1 MAISGVSRSYDQA
14 TAIRDSLEDTISM
27 ISPFDTPLVA
37 MLNRVDVDNIK
48 HEWIEDALRGDT
60 STLAAALGS
69 DIASVTV
76 YVQSGHGAARFPV
89 ASNYPIQIR
98 IDEEMMLVT
107 SRVTNA
113 LAVTRDYNSTG
124 TAAHSSSA
132 RIDIVADHTLEGA
145 DARNAHAQ
153 SRSRPWNATQIF
165 QATIQTSGSEIR
177 AIAAG
182 IDSEQGYQEEQ
193 RLREM
198 KIQLEKALVSGTRIA
213 GTGSTYRT
221 MRGMWEWID
230 TNKTNAGSA
239 AITEEFIE
247 ADAQT
252 CYDAGGSPGVLLCG
266 SFQARKITN
275 IYKDRIR
282 SAPETIFGGAQI
294 QRITLPIAGS
304 GELAI
309 VPSRFVPPHEYYM
322 LDMSR
327 IFLGRYRPFFLE
339 DLAKTG
345 DSEKSEVV
353 GEYTLVLKNETAHAR
368 RYGLAT
374 S

>member
-1 MAISGVSRSYDQA
+1 MAISGVSRSYDQS
-14 TAIRDSLEDTISM
+14 TALRESLEDTIAM

-37 MLNRVDVDNIK
+37 MLNRTDVDNVK

-60 STLAAALGS
+60 STMNGALGS
-69 DIASVTV
+69 DSASVTV
-76 YVQSGHGAARFPV
+76 IVQAGHGAARFPV
-89 ASNYPIQIR
+89 ATNYPIQIR

-107 SRVTNA
+107 SRTSTA
-113 LAVTRDYNSTG
+113 LIVTRDYNSTG
-124 TAAHSSSA
+124 TAAHVSSS
-132 RIDIVADHTLEGA
+132 RIDIVADHMLEGA
-145 DARNAHAQ
+145 DARNAFAQ
-153 SRSRPWNATQIF
+153 SRTRPWNATQIF
-165 QATIQTSGSEIR
+165 QATIQTSGSELR

-182 IDSEQGYQEEQ
+182 IDNEQGYQEEQ

-213 GTGSTYRT
+213 GTASTFRT
-221 MRGMWEWID
+221 MRGLWEWIS
-230 TNKTNAGSA
+230 TNSTNASTA
-239 AITEEFIE
+239 AVTEENIE
-247 ADAQT
+247 ADAQA
-252 CYDAGGSPGVLLCG
+252 CYDAGGAPSVVLCG

-275 IYKDRIR
+275 LYKDRIR
-282 SAPETIFGGAQI
+282 SAPETILGGHQI
-294 QRITLPIAGS
+294 QRIILPIAGS

-309 VPSRFVPPHEYYM
+309 IPSRFVPPHEYYM

-327 IFLGRYRPFFLE
+327 IFLGRYRAFFLE

-345 DSEKSEVV
+345 DSDKSQVV
-353 GEYTLVLKNETAHAR
+353 GEYTLVFKNETAHAR